1 MGWGGAYLIFVIYF
15 TLANLFAK
23 ECSHSHLDS
32 EGTIFG
38 AQCTMH
44 NVHVV
49 NVTTIKFGHMLVRS
63 AKRRRGKGLWGLSQ
77 GLTWDS
83 VLAEN
88 DI

>member
-32 EGTIFG
+32 ERMNVW
-38 AQCTMH
+38 CMCMH